1 MTFVVG
7 DACNLSPDLGQFGM
21 IVVLNAM
28 HHFPDPKKFL
38 LDLDKFLAPG
48 GILVI
53 GEMYIWHD
61 MLDLPKVRVCI

>member
-1 MTFVVG
+1 
-7 DACNLSPDLGQFGM
+7 M

-38 LDLDKFLAPG
+38 LDVDKFLAPG